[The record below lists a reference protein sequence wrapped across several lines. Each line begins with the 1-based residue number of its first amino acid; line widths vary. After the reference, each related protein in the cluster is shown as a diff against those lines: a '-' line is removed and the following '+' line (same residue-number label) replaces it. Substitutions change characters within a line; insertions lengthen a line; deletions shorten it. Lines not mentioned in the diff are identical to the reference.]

1 MSFPVEK
8 RALKSLPGQG
18 IAFLPRQ
25 LISFNL
31 FLPSENTGPMKFH
44 GKLLML
50 PWLVTPTEVL
60 KWPLSSFL
68 YSERFRPILPY
79 L

>member
-25 LISFNL
+25 RISFNL

-44 GKLLML
+44 GKLIML
-50 PWLVTPTEVL
+50 PW
-60 KWPLSSFL
+60 
-68 YSERFRPILPY
+68 
-79 L
+79 